1 MTKIYCDTSDINTIK
16 KCLKLYN
23 TKGVTTNPSIMRVNG
38 VKNYKSHCLKI
49 LKITKKNPLSIEVFA
64 DTPKE
69 ILNQAEEIA
78 KWGKNLYVKIPIV
91 NTKGKLMTPIIK
103 KLNNSNI
110 KINVTAV
117 FTFSQVKKIKKAIN
131 KKTPTIISIFC
142 GRIADNG
149 IDPEILVK
157 KSVKMFKNFKNV
169 QILWASTREA
179 YNYHQAKRTGCHII
193 TMGPKF
199 IEKLYAK
206 RISLEKFSIDTVS
219 TFYSDGKKSGFKI

>member
-1 MTKIYCDTSDINTIK
+1 M
-16 KCLKLYN
+16 
-23 TKGVTTNPSIMRVNG
+23 
-38 VKNYKSHCLKI
+38 
-49 LKITKKNPLSIEVFA
+49 
-64 DTPKE
+64 
-69 ILNQAEEIA
+69 LNQAEKIA
-78 KWGKNLYVKIPIV
+78 KWSKDLYVKIPIV

-103 KLNNSNI
+103 KLNNSNV

-117 FTFSQVKKIKKAIN
+117 FTLSQIKKIKKAIN
-131 KKTPTIISIFC
+131 KKTSTIISIFC

-169 QILWASTREA
+169 KILWASTREA

-206 RISLEKFSIDTVS
+206 RIALEKFSIDTVLK
-219 TFYSDGKKSGFKI
+219 FYSDGKKSGFKI